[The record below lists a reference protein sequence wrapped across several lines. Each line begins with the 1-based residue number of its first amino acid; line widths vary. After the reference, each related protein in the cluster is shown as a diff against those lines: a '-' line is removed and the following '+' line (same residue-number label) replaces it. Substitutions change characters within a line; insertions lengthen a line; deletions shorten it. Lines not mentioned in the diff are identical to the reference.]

1 MSLTQHLNPEL
12 NQLPAD
18 LRPLVSLQL
27 QQWDEKVTLQSL
39 NIELIPEV
47 LASLVKVWCSSVFVF
62 ESCLRRP
69 ELLQSLMMT
78 GDLLRSYST
87 SQYETTLA
95 EQVVTSEA
103 QLMQNLRY
111 FRRREM
117 VRIAWRDLAGWAP
130 LSETLAEV
138 SRLADACIQKALGF
152 LYREACEKRGTPLLA
167 EGGPQQIIVLGMG
180 KLGAYELN
188 YSSDIDL
195 IFAYPENGVLTDR
208 KETSYSEFFTRLCQ
222 RLVKVL
228 DEITVDGF
236 VFRTDIRLRPFGDS
250 GPVIMSFEGMENYYQ
265 TQAREWER
273 YAMIKA
279 RQVAGDFKAGA
290 QLMAML
296 NAFVYRRYLDYGAF
310 EELRSLKMQITQEL
324 KRKDRLEN
332 VKLGPGGIR
341 ECEFIGQAF
350 QLIRGGN
357 EKSLQ
362 IRPLLEVFKRL
373 GELTLITPEDAQQLS
388 QSYCYLR
395 WVENHIQQYND
406 QQTHDLPLY
415 SDVQQRLAY
424 SLNYADWDSFK
435 IELDVVRACV
445 HALFDQVFSV
455 SKQTTQDPRGI
466 QLWNHAADEIELQ
479 ASLRAYGFKE
489 VESSLSALKHFKTA
503 GTIRR
508 LTTKGAK
515 VLDRLMPQLL
525 AALQHVNDPDVT
537 LKRMLGLFES
547 VAGRNVYLA
556 LLAENPDALAQL
568 LRLASASAWFCEYL
582 ALYPILFDEL
592 LDTRSLYE
600 PLKKTALDQQLATLL
615 APIEIQDLEQL
626 MITFR
631 QFKHINVLK
640 VAAADIMDVIPI
652 MIVSDYLTYI
662 AESILAQVLE
672 RAWLMLTDKHG
683 FPPGS
688 QSSCTGFAVI
698 GFGKLGG
705 LELAY
710 GSDVD
715 LVFIYDCQDG
725 NALTTGASP
734 ISCHQFYGRLGLKV
748 RHILDTKLLSGVLYD
763 TDMRLRP
770 NGHSGLLVTQIN
782 AYEDYLQHQAWT
794 WEHQALVR
802 GRFIAGDIR
811 LKTHFEDIRHLI
823 LTKPRDFALLRTDVG
838 DMREKMR
845 VALASKTA
853 GQFDLKHSA
862 GGIVDIEFIVQL
874 GVLASASTRPELTQY
889 TDNIRLLEGLENV
902 GFISLEQANQLK
914 KAYCYYRDTGHQLV
928 LQGKKALV
936 ETVKVM
942 ALSEVVKQ
950 IWQTLF
956 NEIPPEKLS

>member
-152 LYREACEKRGTPLLA
+152 LYREACEKRGPPLLA